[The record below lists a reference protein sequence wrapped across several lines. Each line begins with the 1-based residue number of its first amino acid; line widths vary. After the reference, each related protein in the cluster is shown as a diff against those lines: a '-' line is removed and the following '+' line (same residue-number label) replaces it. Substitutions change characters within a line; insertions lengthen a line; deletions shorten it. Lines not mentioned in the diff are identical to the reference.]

1 MKVIDKRLRQY
12 IGLVSAILFY
22 YIVHEGAHFL
32 YALFIG
38 AFKQINFMGLGVQ
51 IDVYSNKMTATEM
64 GIFCL
69 LGSVATL
76 IAAYVLVAITD
87 ILLRSSSK
95 AFKASMYYITI
106 AMLLI
111 DPIYLSILYGFFGSG
126 DMNGISLLI
135 PEVYARI
142 IYGCIL
148 IVNIGVFF
156 RIIFPKYKNSFKK
169 S

>member
-12 IGLVSAILFY
+12 IGLISAIIFY
-22 YIVHEGAHFL
+22 YIVHEGTHL
-32 YALFIG
+32 VYALFIG
-38 AFKQINFMGLGVQ
+38 TFKQINFMGLGVQ
-51 IDVYSNKMTATEM
+51 IDVYSDKMSSMEM

-87 ILLRSSSK
+87 ILVKSSSK
-95 AFKASMYYITI
+95 VFKASMYYITI
-106 AMLLI
+106 AMLII
-111 DPIYLSILYGFFGSG
+111 DPIYLSILCGLLGGG

-135 PEVYARI
+135 PEIFARI

-148 IVNIGVFF
+148 VVNIGIFF
-156 RIIFPKYKNSFKK
+156 KIVLPRYKDSFKK
-169 S
+169 